1 MKIMRSVVINAPI
14 SKVWA
19 EVRHFDGVVNWNP
32 GVSAARLETGSATEV
47 GSVRHLDIVDGSVFR
62 ETLLAHSD
70 VEHFY
75 SYAIIDSPLPC
86 SNYLSTHR
94 FVEITEG
101 DWTLGIWQGEF
112 DCDSAD
118 AANLQMII
126 GDTIYRDAQHG
137 LNQYMQAL
145 L

>member
-1 MKIMRSVVINAPI
+1 MKIMRSVIIDAPI
-14 SKVWA
+14 AKVWA
-19 EVRHFDGVVNWNP
+19 EVRGFDSVVNWNP
-32 GVSAARLETGSATEV
+32 GVSAARLKIGSATEV
-47 GSVRHLDIVDGSVFR
+47 GSVRHLDIVDGSVFL

-70 VEHFY
+70 LEHFY
-75 SYAIIDSPLPC
+75 SYDIIESPLPC
-86 SNYLSTHR
+86 DNYISTHR

-101 DWTLGIWQGEF
+101 DRTLGIWQGEF

-126 GDTIYRDAQHG
+126 GDTIYRDAQYG